1 MSRDP
6 EIVSIGFSLV
16 LRMVTMVRVDRSGS
30 FRGEILLLIL
40 VDGLFG
46 FAVGFSSPSVAPL
59 IVAIGVSITF
69 VGQAQTL
76 GGLGATFL
84 RLPIGVLIDRIGR
97 KPFIIIGGLV
107 TLVGF
112 FSYSFATYW
121 VLLGAGIV
129 LVSLDFAIRG
139 TASYAALGHATT
151 TQGLGKIFSLDLGVT
166 ESAATLAPLLGG
178 FLATSLGFP
187 RQMIFITSAVLVA
200 VALGV
205 VLVGYKPEPVHRIEG
220 AVESWWGILR
230 PDKRLIP
237 LLVVVALDSVAWRIS
252 FPFWALYIFKEMKST
267 PEQLGI
273 ALAISAGIPALT
285 GFTLGSKL
293 DKLGGRPF
301 LAASEWAA
309 IGCFLPLLLG
319 WRPEFAYIS
328 AVFAGFVYSL
338 WMPALNAHIV
348 LHYGREK
355 YGQTLG
361 TLALVA
367 GAASA
372 ASPILGGWMWDNISP
387 QSPFILNLALA
398 IIIGFIIWFK
408 IKEPS

>member
-1 MSRDP
+1 
-6 EIVSIGFSLV
+6 
-16 LRMVTMVRVDRSGS
+16 
-30 FRGEILLLIL
+30 

-408 IKEPS
+408 IKDPS